1 MDDRDDGENRPKGE
15 DEMDIDEANKD
26 GDKKDER
33 IAADDG
39 DAVEY

>member
-1 MDDRDDGENRPKGE
+1 MDDRDDGENRPKEGDGMDV
-15 DEMDIDEANKD
+15 DEVNKD

-39 DAVEY
+39 DALEY